1 MGLVRAPEIVVEGLT
16 ARYRDELIFERLCLT
31 IPAGAFTALLGPS
44 GVGKTT
50 LLRIIAGLENPAAG
64 QVSAADG
71 APLSGR
77 IAYMAQ
83 NDLLLPWASALA
95 NISVGARL
103 RRAKP
108 DHARAAA
115 LLDQVGL
122 KGREHA
128 LPHQLSGGMRQ
139 RVALARTL
147 YEQRPVVL
155 MDEPFS
161 ALDAITRTRIQ
172 TLAAELLHG
181 CTVLLITHDPQ
192 EACRMS
198 HQILILSGQPARLE
212 PPLLVPG
219 APPRPPA
226 DPSVLATQAQL
237 LTRLAALD
245 R

>member
-1 MGLVRAPEIVVEGLT
+1 MGLARAPGIRVEEVA
-16 ARYRDELIFERLCLT
+16 ARYENASIFEQLT
-31 IPAGAFTALLGPS
+31 FTIQAGAFTTLLGPS

-50 LLRIIAGLENPAAG
+50 LLRLIAGLETPAAG
-64 QVSAADG
+64 TVAATDG
-71 APLSGR
+71 APLTGR

-95 NISVGARL
+95 NVTTGARL
-103 RRAKP
+103 RHTRP
-108 DHARAAA
+108 DTDRAAQ
-115 LLDQVGL
+115 LLAAVGL
-122 KGREHA
+122 QGRERA
-128 LPHQLSGGMRQ
+128 LPHELSGGMRQ

-198 HQILILSGQPARLE
+198 HQILILAGQPARLE
-212 PPLLVPG
+212 APITVPG

-226 DPSVLATQAQL
+226 DPAVLATQAQL
-237 LTRLAALD
+237 LTHLAALD
-245 R
+245 P